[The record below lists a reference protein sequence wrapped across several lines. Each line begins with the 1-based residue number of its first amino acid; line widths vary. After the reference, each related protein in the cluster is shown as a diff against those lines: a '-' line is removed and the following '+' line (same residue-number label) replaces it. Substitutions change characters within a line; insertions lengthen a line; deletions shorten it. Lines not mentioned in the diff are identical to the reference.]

1 MLNHNLIKT
10 KIEYIQRD
18 IGRLKEYSRLSFDA
32 VAKDWHSYSVVK
44 LLLMEIIGRA
54 IDINQHIIAET
65 ASTQVAAPLDYRQ
78 TFIKLGELKVLPQ
91 EFSEEIAQS
100 AGFRNAV
107 VHGYNDLDQQVVYK
121 SIADALNQYT
131 QYTQHILDFLG
142 QSKWLTESRGENN

>member
-1 MLNHNLIKT
+1 MLNQNLIKT

-18 IGRLKEYSRLSFDA
+18 LGRLQEYSKLTFNQ

-78 TFIKLGELKVLPQ
+78 TFIKLGELEVLPQ
-91 EFSEEIAQS
+91 EFAQEIAQS

-107 VHGYNDLDQQVVYK
+107 VHGYN
-121 SIADALNQYT
+121 
-131 QYTQHILDFLG
+131 
-142 QSKWLTESRGENN
+142 